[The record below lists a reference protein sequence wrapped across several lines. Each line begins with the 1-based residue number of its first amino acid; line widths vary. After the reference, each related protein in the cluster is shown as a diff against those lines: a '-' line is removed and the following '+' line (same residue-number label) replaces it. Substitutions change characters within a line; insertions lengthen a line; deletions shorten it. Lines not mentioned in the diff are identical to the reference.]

1 MDKYYKNNKIQIDSE
16 KDDLEFQIIEWH
28 EQDELTGDDET
39 EDTDDSNSPIEKK
52 CRENYTIRCFGV
64 TAEGKSVTC
73 KINNFTPFYFIKV
86 DDNFKMSQ
94 KALFLKYVRESFVM
108 SKKGDNG
115 WINGYYAD
123 SLIKCDLIERK
134 DLFGFRNGRKF
145 KFVRLVFNNK
155 EAMSKS
161 KYIFKKPI
169 VISGI
174 NKQPKKYKL
183 YESNFD
189 PFLRFCHI
197 KNLLTAGWVKLPKG
211 RYDLTGISC
220 TTQIEVELDYNDIQR
235 VEKQD
240 IANFLQASW
249 DIETY
254 SFDGAFPDP
263 NKKIV
268 DKSGA
273 VIYPNVIYQIATTF
287 KNYKDKDMM
296 VKHLLT
302 LKKCAPIK
310 PGEDQVNVIVEECK
324 TEKDLIKRW
333 IDLISKMDPDIMY
346 TYNGDTFDCMYLFE
360 RAKLYGLEEYLKT
373 KLSRV
378 SDIPTIIKKETFSSS
393 AYGDSDFLRFYI
405 PGRLNYDLL
414 IHYKRG
420 MKKYPSYKL
429 DFIANEILK
438 QGKHDVSAKDIFK
451 FYEEGD
457 PEKIRHIGRYCI
469 QDTELLQRLV
479 DKQLIL
485 ITIIQLANVTYVPIG
500 FLVTRGQTI
509 KVFSQILRKSREMG
523 FLVPHTN
530 FNEDSFSCI
539 VKTKIPHEYDLSD
552 INKYIE
558 INCGTTQIESI
569 DIKPDNDTISP
580 IIIKKK
586 LLINAKI
593 TEIINEN
600 EFIVLSDTEIFKSYY
615 NISFTVNKGKIYTIT
630 QLSPSDDAI
639 DDSFT
644 GATVLEAKPGLYKE
658 NIAVLD
664 FASLYPTIIIS
675 RNLCYSTMVMDP
687 RYLGFEGV
695 KYEKMKWDDKVE
707 YLLKH
712 KCSSIVKDKVCGKQ
726 AFFDVSDNESRAH
739 IQKEIFDLNEL
750 LNELDDKK
758 EISAMKLKIRAKEK
772 KLANNELSDTRRYYC
787 RVHDPLKPRPESEK
801 FQKKDVSYDYDIVQ
815 PTKDAQG
822 NLVNKGVIPAL
833 LEELYAERKK
843 VKKLMAKASEEN
855 NKLLE
860 DILNS
865 TQLAIKVSLNSTYGF
880 LGRKQG
886 SLILKEL
893 GAIVTYTGRRLIE
906 QSKTYAEGM
915 FLEEIKNKQLAK
927 HKIRTNNE
935 LIENMSNKEIKIILE
950 QFKV

>member
-1 MDKYYKNNKIQIDSE
+1 MDKYYKKEKIPIDTE
-16 KDDLEFQIIEWH
+16 KEDLEFQIIEWH

-39 EDTDDSNSPIEKK
+39 DVSENSDSSTAKTCKEK
-52 CRENYTIRCFGV
+52 YIIRCFGV
-64 TAEGKSVTC
+64 TKEGRSVTC

-94 KALFLKYVRESFVM
+94 KAMFLKYVKESYTM
-108 SKKGDNG
+108 SKKDENG

-145 KFVRLVFNNK
+145 KFIRLVFNNK

-169 VISGI
+169 VIPGI
-174 NKQPKKYKL
+174 NTQPKKYKL

-211 RYDLTGISC
+211 KYELTGNTA

-254 SFDGAFPDP
+254 SFDGTFPDP
-263 NKKIV
+263 NKKII

-273 VIYPNVIYQIATTF
+273 VVYPNVIYQIATTF
-287 KNYKDKDMM
+287 KNYTDKNTM

-302 LKKCAPIK
+302 LKHCAPIL
-310 PGEDQVNVIVEECK
+310 PGEDKVEIIVEECK

-333 IDLISKMDPDIMY
+333 IDLISKMDPDILY

-360 RAKLYGLEEYLKT
+360 RAKLYGLENYLKT

-378 SDIPTIIKKETFSSS
+378 EDIPTIIKKETFSSS

-438 QGKHDVSAKDIFK
+438 EGKHDVSAKEIFK
-451 FYEEGD
+451 YYEDGD
-457 PEKIRHIGRYCI
+457 PEKIAHIGKYCI

-500 FLVTRGQTI
+500 FLITRGQTI

-530 FNEDSFSCI
+530 FNEDSYSCL
-539 VKTKIPHEYDLSD
+539 VKTKNPHEFDLSD

-558 INCGTTQIESI
+558 IDCGTTQIETI
-569 DIKPDNDTISP
+569 DPMTTTITTS
-580 IIIKKK
+580 KKK
-586 LLINAKI
+586 MVINGKI
-593 TEIINEN
+593 TEIVNEN
-600 EFIVLSDTEIFKSYY
+600 EFIVLSDIEITKDYY
-615 NISFTVNKGKIYTIT
+615 NISMTMNKKNQMTVSK
-630 QLSPSDDAI
+630 LSPCDDVI

-644 GATVLEAKPGLYKE
+644 GATVLEARPGLYKE

-675 RNLCYSTMVMDP
+675 RNLCYSTMVMDS
-687 RYLGFEGV
+687 RYLGIEGV

-712 KCSSIVKDKVCGKQ
+712 KCGVTVNDKVCGNQ
-726 AFFDVSDNESRAH
+726 AFFEVSNKEKYEH
-739 IQKEIFDLNEL
+739 IQSEIDEL
-750 LNELDDKK
+750 KTELDEVDNKK
-758 EISAMKLKIRAKEK
+758 EITSIKSKIRLKEK
-772 KLANNELSDTRRYYC
+772 KLKECSQNEDKKYYC

-801 FQKKDVSYDYDIVQ
+801 YQKKDVHYDYDIVQ
-815 PTKDAQG
+815 STINEDG
-822 NLVNKGVIPAL
+822 EVVNKGVIPAL

-843 VKKLMAKASEEN
+843 VKKMMAKAADEN

-893 GAIVTYTGRRLIE
+893 GAIVTYTGRSLIE
-906 QSKTYAEGM
+906 QSKMYAEGL
-915 FLEEIKNKQLAK
+915 FLEEIKNKNLAK
-927 HKIRTNNE
+927 HKVKTKNE
-935 LIENMSNKEIKIILE
+935 LIENMTEKEMKIILE
-950 QFKV
+950 QFKI